1 MLERYFQL
9 AARGTSVRT
18 EVLAG
23 ITTFLTM
30 AYIVLVN
37 PAILGQTGMPVAGVA
52 AATCLAAA
60 VGCLLMGLLANYPI
74 ALAPGM
80 GLNAYFAFTVVGAM
94 GVPWQTALGLV
105 FISGVAFLV
114 LTFAGV
120 RQLIVSAIPKS
131 LFAAIAAGIGVFIA
145 FIGLRSAGLV
155 APNEGTLVGL
165 GDLKSPTALL
175 AVLGLVIIAAL
186 QVLRIRAGILIG
198 IVATTLVGWLL
209 GLAIL
214 SILMVLKVR
223 GAIFIGIVATA
234 VLGWVLGLA
243 TWNPQ
248 PYSLEEM
255 TGTALKLDIPGA
267 FGVGGGTLGLALL
280 EILFVFLFVDL
291 FDNVGTLVAVS
302 KRAGLMQ
309 PDGSIPRL
317 NRILFADAGATIVGS
332 LAGTSTVVSYIE
344 SASGVSAGGRTGL
357 TAVVVGLLFLAT
369 LFVAPWVQLIPAAA
383 TAPALILVGA
393 MMMAPLA
400 EIDWED
406 PIVGIP
412 AFLTLVTIPLT
423 FSIAN
428 GLAIGVLAYAALKL
442 VARKVERGDWLL
454 YGLAVLVLARFAYM
468 AAG

>member
-1 MLERYFQL
+1 MSFLEKTFQL
-9 AARGTSVRT
+9 RDRGTTVQT

-23 ITTFLTM
+23 ATTFLTM

-37 PAILGQTGMPVAGVA
+37 PAILSTTGMPLAGVA
-52 AATCLAAA
+52 AATCLAAGI
-60 VGCLLMGLLANYPI
+60 GCLLMGFLANYPI

-105 FISGVAFLV
+105 FISGVLFFV
-114 LTFAGV
+114 LTLVGV
-120 RQLIVSAIPKS
+120 RQLIVSAIPRA
-131 LFAAIAAGIGVFIA
+131 LFSAIAAGIGIFIA
-145 FIGLRSAGLV
+145 FIGLRGAGLV
-155 APNEGTLVGL
+155 VANPATLVSL
-165 GDLKSPTALL
+165 GDIHASTTLL
-175 AVLGLVIIAAL
+175 A
-186 QVLRIRAGILIG
+186 
-198 IVATTLVGWLL
+198 LL

-234 VLGWVLGLA
+234 ILGWVLGLA
-243 TWNPQ
+243 EWKPQ

-255 TGTALKLDIPGA
+255 TGTALQLDIPAALGI
-267 FGVGGGTLGLALL
+267 GGHGFGLALL

-302 KRAGLMQ
+302 KKAGLMR

-317 NRILFADAGATIVGS
+317 NRILFADAGATVVGS

-357 TAVVVGLLFLAT
+357 TAVITGLLFLAT
-369 LFVAPWVQLIPAAA
+369 LFVAPWAQVIPAAA
-383 TAPALILVGA
+383 TAPALILVGG
-393 MMMAPLA
+393 MMMAPLN
-400 EIDWED
+400 EIDWDD
-406 PIVGIP
+406 PVVAVP
-412 AFLTLVTIPLT
+412 AFLTLITIPLT

-428 GLAIGVLAYAALKL
+428 GLAFGVIAYAVLKL
-442 VARKVERGDWLL
+442 ASRRIAKADWLL
-454 YGLAVLVLARFAYM
+454 FALAALFVARFVYM
-468 AAG
+468 AVEA